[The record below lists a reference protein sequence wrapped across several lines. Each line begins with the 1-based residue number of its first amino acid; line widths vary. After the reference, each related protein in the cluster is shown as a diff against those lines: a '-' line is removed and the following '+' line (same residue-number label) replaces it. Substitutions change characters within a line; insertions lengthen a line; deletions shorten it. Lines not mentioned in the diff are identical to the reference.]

1 MPMNQIQFQPGM
13 SLPDFMT
20 KYGTESQCEATLE
33 HVRWPNGFRCPRCEH
48 QGYTFVHQ
56 GNQRLRQC
64 QCCGHQASL
73 RVGTIFQ
80 SSKLPLTI
88 WFLAIYLMTQ
98 SKNNISALEMRR
110 TLGVSY
116 KTAWLVKHKLLHVM
130 VEQEAGRILKGRV
143 EVDDAYLGGVRSGK
157 RGRGAK
163 GKAPMVIAV
172 ETKVDTETGKAH
184 PWFVRL
190 NALPGFTHK
199 ALAKWAE
206 QALEPEALLVSD
218 GLACFTS
225 VGELANYHQRVV
237 VGKRKSSEL
246 DCFHWINT
254 VLGNLKSSIQGSY
267 HGINV
272 KKYAQRYLGEVQ
284 YRFNRRFDLP
294 SMIPRLLY
302 ACVQT
307 SPYNEKKLRFT
318 ELCNS

>member
-13 SLPDFMT
+13 SLSDFMT
-20 KYGTESQCEATLE
+20 KFGTEPQCEAALE
-33 HVRWPNGFRCPRCEH
+33 HVRWPNGFRCPRCVH

-64 QCCGHQASL
+64 QHCGHQASL

-80 SSKLPLTI
+80 SSKFPLTI
-88 WFLAIYLMTQ
+88 WFRAIYLMTQ

-130 VEQEAGRILKGRV
+130 VEREVSRVLKGRV

-172 ETKVDTETGKAH
+172 ETKVNTETGKAH

-190 NALPGFTHK
+190 NVLPGFSHK
-199 ALAKWAE
+199 ALANWAE
-206 QALEPEALLVSD
+206 QALEPEVLLVSRW
-218 GLACFTS
+218 AC
-225 VGELANYHQRVV
+225 L
-237 VGKRKSSEL
+237 
-246 DCFHWINT
+246 FHIC
-254 VLGNLKSSIQGSY
+254 
-267 HGINV
+267 
-272 KKYAQRYLGEVQ
+272 R
-284 YRFNRRFDLP
+284 
-294 SMIPRLLY
+294 
-302 ACVQT
+302 
-307 SPYNEKKLRFT
+307 
-318 ELCNS
+318 